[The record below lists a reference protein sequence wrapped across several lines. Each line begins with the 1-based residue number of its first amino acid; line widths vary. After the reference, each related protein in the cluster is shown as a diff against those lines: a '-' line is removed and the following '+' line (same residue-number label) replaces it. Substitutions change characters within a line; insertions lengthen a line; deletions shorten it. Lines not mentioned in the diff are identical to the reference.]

1 MMRLGTLRLN
11 SNLVLAPMAGVTDYP
26 FRQLAREMGC
36 GLTFTE
42 MISAEGLLRKGEA
55 FLKMVK
61 GEHPVS
67 VQLFGSK
74 PEVLAEAAAKAEA
87 MGADAIDLNMGCPA
101 KKVVKTG
108 AGVDLMR
115 FPEKVEGILIAM
127 RKRVTC
133 PLTVK
138 IRSGW
143 DEKQINAVEISKLAE
158 DCGLDAITIHP
169 RTRAQGFRGRADWSV
184 IAAVK
189 RAVRI
194 PVIGNGDV
202 NTPSLIKRMIEE
214 TGCDGVMIGRGSLG
228 NPWVFS
234 LKPSGPLEKGL
245 AISLEERKRMIGHHI
260 SLIQNYYEERSLTPQ
275 IRKHLY
281 WYTKGLP
288 NCASFHSK
296 LSCLKGKEKLLQA
309 FHSYFE
315 SIQRR
320 EPCQLSAP
328 EEDRSVTGWGE
339 KAL

>member
-1 MMRLGTLRLN
+1 MRLGNLQLN
-11 SNLVLAPMAGVTDYP
+11 NNLVLAPMAGITDYP

-36 GLTFTE
+36 DLTVTE
-42 MISAEGLLRKGEA
+42 MVSAEGLLRKGDS
-55 FLKMVK
+55 FLKMVE

-67 VQLFGSK
+67 VQIFGSK
-74 PEVLAEAAAKAEA
+74 PDVLAEAAAKAEA

-101 KKVVKTG
+101 KQVVKTG

-127 RKRVTC
+127 RKRVAC

-158 DCGLDAITIHP
+158 DCGLDAITVHP
-169 RTRAQGFRGRADWSV
+169 RTRTQGFRGRADWSV

-202 NTPSLIKRMIEE
+202 NTTSLIKRMIEE
-214 TGCDGVMIGRGSLG
+214 TGCDGVMIGRGALG
-228 NPWVFS
+228 TPWVFNTR
-234 LKPSGPLEKGL
+234 PSGPPDKGT
-245 AISLEERKRMIGHHI
+245 AISLEERKRVIHRHL
-260 SLIQNYYEERSLTPQ
+260 SLIQNYYEERNLTSQ

-288 NCASFHSK
+288 NCAAFHSQ
-296 LSCLKGKEKLLQA
+296 LSSLKGKEKLLQA
-309 FHSYFE
+309 FHSYFD

-320 EPCQLSAP
+320 EPCQRSVP
-328 EEDRSVTGWGE
+328 EEDRSITGWVE
-339 KAL
+339 KVL